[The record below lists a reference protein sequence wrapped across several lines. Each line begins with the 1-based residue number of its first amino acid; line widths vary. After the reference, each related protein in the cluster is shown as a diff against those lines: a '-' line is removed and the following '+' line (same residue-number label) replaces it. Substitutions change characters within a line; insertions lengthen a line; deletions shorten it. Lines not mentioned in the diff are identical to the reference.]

1 MDGASTPG
9 FGLRIV
15 IALPCEARPVIQ
27 RFGLK
32 PATGEHPFRIY
43 HDQERVRWLIE
54 SGVGRQAAG
63 VATAYLAGLSTA
75 GKAVAWLNA
84 GVAGHATLPVG
95 QARAAHKIT
104 DAASGIAYYPPVIL
118 QELKT
123 EPLVTVTEP
132 EELIAAKML
141 VDMEGSAFYAAAS
154 TFASTEL
161 VHCLKIVSDHGAVP
175 GRRLA
180 KESVRILMENR
191 LPLIEMAAEQLLGLS
206 NELATRWASPASF
219 DVIAGEFHFT
229 STQRNQLRRLLR
241 RWQVLLEE
249 EDVIDYVEKHAATGR
264 EALACLDDRLKH
276 PSLVISQQ

>member
-1 MDGASTPG
+1 MDRASTPG
-9 FGLRIV
+9 FGLRMV
-15 IALPCEARPVIQ
+15 IALPCEAKPIVNRMD
-27 RFGLK
+27 LK

-104 DAASGIAYYPPVIL
+104 DAALGTAYYPPVIF
-118 QELKT
+118 QGLKA

-132 EELIAAKML
+132 EESIAANML

-175 GRRLA
+175 GPRLA
-180 KESVRILMENR
+180 KESVRILMENE
-191 LPLIEMAAEQLLGLS
+191 LPLIEMAAKQLIGLS
-206 NELATRWASPASF
+206 NELATRWTPPASF
-219 DVIAGEFHFT
+219 DAIYGEYHFT
-229 STQRNQLRRLLR
+229 STQKNQLRRLLR
-241 RWQVLLEE
+241 RWQVLLGE
-249 EDVIDYVEKHAATGR
+249 EDVITYVWKHAATGR
-264 EALACLDDRLKH
+264 EVLACLDDRLKH
-276 PSLVISQQ
+276 TSLVISQQ